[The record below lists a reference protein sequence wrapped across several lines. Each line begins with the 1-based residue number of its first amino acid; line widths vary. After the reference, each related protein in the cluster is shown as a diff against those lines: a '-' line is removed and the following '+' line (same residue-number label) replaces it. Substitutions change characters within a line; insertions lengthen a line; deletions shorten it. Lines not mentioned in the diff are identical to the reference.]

1 MRARLIFVF
10 ALLLGAI
17 AMSAL
22 ASSTGRRVVGDCTKS
37 QVHPATIVIA
47 CADANLSLTHL
58 HWSSFGG
65 PSASATGRYYV
76 NDCTPNCAAG
86 RFHSYPIRLVLS
98 KAKPC
103 QDHFDDYRRA
113 DITFTAARPPGQKS
127 ATSRQALFCPL
138 PG

>member
-1 MRARLIFVF
+1 MRARLLFLF

-17 AMSAL
+17 AMSAF
-22 ASSTGRRVVGDCTKS
+22 ASGTGRRVVGDCTKS
-37 QVHPATIVIA
+37 QAHPATIVIF
-47 CADANLSLTHL
+47 CADANASLTHL

-65 PSASATGRYYV
+65 PSASGSGRYSV

-86 RFHSYPIRLVLS
+86 KFHSYPIRLVLS
-98 KAKPC
+98 KAKLCP
-103 QDHFDDYRRA
+103 DHVDDYRRA

-127 ATSRQALFCPL
+127 AISRQALFCPL